1 MTAHI
6 EEVDDGNFARTVF
19 DVKSAR
25 FGGFLG
31 AMVRPMPG
39 PCADR

>member
-6 EEVDDGNFARTVF
+6 EEVDGRKFCQDRLG
-19 DVKSAR
+19 VKSAR
-25 FGGFLG
+25 FRGFLG
-31 AMVRPMPG
+31 AMVLPG